1 VQTVVIMVAMVTME
15 ILAVVTMVTVVT
27 MEILAVVNMVTAG
40 DGVTTIRIV
49 IGGMASITLTVTG
62 Y

>member
-15 ILAVVTMVTVVT
+15 ILAMVIVVAMVT
-27 MEILAVVNMVTAG
+27 MEILAMMNMVTAG

-49 IGGMASITLTVTG
+49 IGGMASTTLTVTG